1 MFIKFSI
8 ETESGGLYSKFELFS
23 GNVVDIQ
30 SGAWTGHVSGL
41 GAGLD
46 SFYEYM
52 LKAFIMFGEKEDL
65 EMFNEAYAAI
75 QNHMRRGR

>member
-1 MFIKFSI
+1 M
-8 ETESGGLYSKFELFS
+8 
-23 GNVVDIQ
+23 VDIQ

-65 EMFNEAYAAI
+65 DMFNEAYAGI
-75 QNHMRRGR
+75 QSHMRRGRYAQMISLIFHFE